1 MKTCVITF
9 QFPPEVRGGVGTA
22 VHRITRNLATSGVQ
36 IHVIAPGFHSP
47 EDTFTSSQEEGITV
61 HRTCPGLGN
70 HFGDPMHL
78 RSIGNYVRRL
88 HDRERF
94 DIIHGV
100 FLTPAGYLAVMLSTE
115 IGVPTIV
122 SIRGSDIE
130 LHRYQPVLFGSV
142 KWTLE
147 NASFVTSVA
156 QTLLDSACSF
166 ANIKEKKVIQ
176 NAVDLNLFDDRDVYK
191 IVSARGGM
199 RNLAFLKRLM
209 GEKSKGTLIIGTASI
224 LRPQK
229 GFSILIEAFEN
240 LQKRHPDSHLLVVGD
255 FADPEERK
263 SWLKELKKRRLI
275 RKVSITGRVPHD
287 EVLAWMKLMDIFVFP
302 SLYEGSPNAVLEA
315 MACHRPVVV
324 SAIDGV
330 VDIIEDGID
339 GLLVPPG
346 SSDCLYKSLMRL
358 VENQNLRAQLGMAAK
373 RKTQD
378 SFSPKSETEIWL
390 EVYRH
395 VMESEEQAV

>member
-1 MKTCVITF
+1 M
-9 QFPPEVRGGVGTA
+9 
-22 VHRITRNLATSGVQ
+22 
-36 IHVIAPGFHSP
+36 
-47 EDTFTSSQEEGITV
+47 
-61 HRTCPGLGN
+61 GN

-78 RSIGNYVRRL
+78 RSIGNYVSRL
-88 HDRERF
+88 HDREKF

-115 IGVPTIV
+115 INVPAIV

-166 ANIKEKKVIQ
+166 VNIKEKKVIQ
-176 NAVDLNLFDDRDVYK
+176 NAVDLNLFDDRDIDE

-209 GEKSKGTLIIGTASI
+209 GEKSKGKLIIGTASI

-229 GFSILIEAFEN
+229 GFSILIDAFEN
-240 LQKRHPDSHLLVVGD
+240 LQKRYPDSHLLVVGD

-263 SWLKELKKRRLI
+263 SWLKELKKRKLI
-275 RKVSITGRVPHD
+275 RKVSITGRVPHS
-287 EVLAWMKLMDIFVFP
+287 EVLSWMRLMDIFVLP

-330 VDIIEDGID
+330 VDIIEDGSD

-358 VENQNLRAQLGMAAK
+358 VENRYLREKLGMAAE
-373 RKTQD
+373 RKIQD
-378 SFSPKSETEIWL
+378 CFSPKSETEIWL

-395 VMESEEQAV
+395 VMESEKQVV